1 MSTGRQDSGP
11 GIYSNKGCK
20 MGSILGAILAFVIVF
35 GILVFVHEFG
45 HFFMAKL
52 VGIKV
57 EVFSFGY
64 GKRLIGFKKGDTDYR
79 ISLVPMGGY
88 VRFPGEESLDEEKKI
103 VPGDFRAAKRWQRF
117 LVILMGP
124 IMNILLAVVLVAFF
138 NMKGASVPEYQKETP
153 VIGWIEQDS
162 PAEHA
167 NLQIGDEI
175 LSINNKKTKTW
186 NDVSI
191 AVGTK
196 PEKKI
201 TIEVNREGEVIDV
214 ELLTESRTK
223 YETGYAGFF
232 GKILTQVKMVTPGLP
247 ADKAGMLPGD
257 VILAINSKP
266 VYFFQFLEVI
276 QKNPGNELDFLIE
289 RNGETLICKVTPRHK
304 GDIGEVGIA
313 QIPKSSIKKYAFF
326 PAFIQSVKDNT
337 KLAFLVVD
345 ILKDLVIGEVSTR
358 QIAGPIEIANLSY
371 VFLRMG
377 FMALAG
383 WIALISLQL
392 GIINLVPIPVLDGGL
407 IFVLILEG
415 IFRRDFN
422 AKLKRVIMQIGF
434 AIFIF
439 LIVFVILN
447 DVVRRLPNGWQSLVP
462 F

>member
-1 MSTGRQDSGP
+1 
-11 GIYSNKGCK
+11 
-20 MGSILGAILAFVIVF
+20 MGSILGTIVAFVIVF

-64 GKRLIGFKKGDTDYR
+64 GKRLFGFKRGDTDYR
-79 ISLVPMGGY
+79 VSLVPMGGY
-88 VRFPGEESLDEEKKI
+88 VRFPGEEGLDQKEKI

-138 NMKGASVPEYQKETP
+138 NMKGALVPEYQEKTP
-153 VIGWIEQDS
+153 VIGWIEPDS

-167 NLQIGDEI
+167 NLQVDDEI

-186 NDVSI
+186 NDVSL

-196 PEKKI
+196 PKRNITVEIKREEKVIKI
-201 TIEVNREGEVIDV
+201 D
-214 ELLTESRTK
+214 LLTESRTK

-247 ADKAGMLPGD
+247 AEKAGIEPGD
-257 VILAINSKP
+257 VILAINEKP
-266 VYFFQFLEVI
+266 VYYFQFLEII
-276 QKNPGNELDFLIE
+276 QKNPGNKLDFLIE
-289 RNGETLICKVTPRHK
+289 RSEERITCKVTPRFK
-304 GDIGEVGIA
+304 GDIGEIGIGH
-313 QIPKSSIKKYAFF
+313 IPKSLVKKYAFF
-326 PAFIQSVKDNT
+326 PAFSQSVMDNA

-377 FMALAG
+377 IMALAG

-392 GIINLVPIPVLDGGL
+392 GVINLIPIPVLDGGL
-407 IFVLILEG
+407 ILVLILEG

-447 DVVRRLPNGWQSLVP
+447 DVVRRLPNGWHSLVP